1 MDCIIAS
8 LSIAGSDLVSL
19 DESVFGERLCWEA
32 SLEGGRGLGLPT
44 IEEWPLLKTG
54 RFGNNEQLGSPRR

>member
-19 DESVFGERLCWEA
+19 NESVFGGRLCWEA
-32 SLEGGRGLGLPT
+32 SLEGGCGLGLPA
-44 IEEWPLLKTG
+44 IEDWPL
-54 RFGNNEQLGSPRR
+54 RQ